1 MADESTLVRVADLA
15 RTLRALCPE
24 TVNRL
29 KEEEETLR
37 WCRNEQNQAPD
48 WMRDNARHGHIV
60 YRAACDQCAGMLR
73 GLLALTYRHLPAEG
87 RALRELCRVDAPLD
101 AWDWDAAARELHHIE
116 VTALATATPAAEAP
130 TATKPAKRRRGMVNA
145 EMLDM
150 LTRNPECRGWTIT
163 QWTIGIKRSR
173 GAICKTKTWKE
184 LKAARDLIA
193 AEHATTKR
201 RRSPGRRK

>member
-1 MADESTLVRVADLA
+1 MADESTLVRIADLA

-37 WCRNEQNQAPD
+37 WCRNEQNQASD
-48 WMRDNARHGHIV
+48 WMRGNARHGHIV

-101 AWDWDAAARELHHIE
+101 AWDWDAAAGELHGIE
-116 VTALATATPAAEAP
+116 VAALATVTPAAEPPA
-130 TATKPAKRRRGMVNA
+130 ATKQAKRRRGKANA
-145 EMLDM
+145 AMLDM

-163 QWTIGIKRSR
+163 QWVNGIGYSR
-173 GAICKTKTWKE
+173 AAIWKCKTWKE